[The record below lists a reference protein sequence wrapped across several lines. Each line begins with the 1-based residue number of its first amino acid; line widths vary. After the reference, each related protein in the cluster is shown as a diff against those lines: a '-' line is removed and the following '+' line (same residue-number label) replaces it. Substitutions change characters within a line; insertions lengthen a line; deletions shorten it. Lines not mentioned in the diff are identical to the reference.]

1 MCSLSAGLT
10 FWDFPHRLWGGG
22 FPGVGW
28 GPHCTP
34 WIHTQ
39 SLSPRPF
46 QSPGATWSRWY
57 ERRWLGPGLRNLS
70 PRALAPQL
78 RRLMATRHP

>member
-1 MCSLSAGLT
+1 MPLVCLLS
-10 FWDFPHRLWGGG
+10 FWDFPDRLWGDG

-28 GPHCTP
+28 GPHHIP

-39 SLSPRPF
+39 SLSPHPF
-46 QSPGATWSRWY
+46 QNPGATWSQWY

-78 RRLMATRHP
+78 CRPMAMRHP